1 MYTLFVLHA
10 SPISITLPLVCE
22 HGENRL
28 AISLERQIN
37 LTGYQG
43 RVMYSLSVCSCRPGN
58 KIYRLI
64 SQRMNFVLWNQ
75 TKLYFLVI

>member
-10 SPISITLPLVCE
+10 SPISITLPLVRE

-64 SQRMNFVLWNQ
+64 SQRMNFVLGSQ